1 MNMNTTGRSGLRLSA
16 AAAALLLGTAL
27 GTFGTQAETIK
38 VMDYLTEG
46 TATVAFDNIL
56 LKACTEKTGLTVE
69 RTSVPYAELVQQYL
83 LAASTNSMPDVAYI
97 DNSDVA
103 QLAAAGF
110 LTSVADTGMSL
121 EGFVPALQSLGNYE
135 GKDYA
140 VPSLNNTVALYYQKA
155 MLEAAGI
162 QPPTTWAELKDAAK
176 RLTQDDTYG
185 FVFPGINNE
194 QGTFHTSPFIW
205 SNGGNFE
212 TLNSP
217 ENVEALTYLRDLVN
231 DGSVSKSVVT
241 FAIPDARDQFIAGRA
256 AMMIGG
262 SWLLPQLDEHPD
274 LNYGVVPVPVPEG
287 KTRGVPTGGEL
298 WVISATANKTNAK
311 AFLECVSSPEM
322 MLTYALDRNN
332 VPSREA
338 LWADFNA
345 KLPRMAPFVES
356 LAGARSRT
364 AILGTQYPKY
374 SAAYSAAMQAILI
387 GEKEPQAALDEAQAT
402 AEAGM

>member
-1 MNMNTTGRSGLRLSA
+1 LTRYLATLLLSA
-16 AAAALLLGTAL
+16 SLAAVPAAAHA
-27 GTFGTQAETIK
+27 QSIK

-56 LKACTEKTGLTVE
+56 LKTCGEQTGLTIE
-69 RTSVPYAELVQQYL
+69 RTSVPYAELVQQFL
-83 LAASTNSMPDVAYI
+83 LAASTNNMPDVAYI
-97 DNSDVA
+97 DNSDVS

-110 LTSVADTGMSL
+110 LTPVADIGMSL
-121 EGFVPALQSLGNYE
+121 EGFVPALQGLGNYE

-140 VPSLNNTVALYYQKA
+140 VPSLNNTVALYYHKK
-155 MLEAAGI
+155 MLADAGI
-162 QPPTTWAELKDAAK
+162 EPPKTWAELKDAAK
-176 RLTQDDTYG
+176 KLTQGDTYG

-212 TLNSP
+212 TLNSA
-217 ENVEALTYLRDLVN
+217 ENVESLSFLRDLVN

-241 FAIPDARDQFIAGRA
+241 FAIPDARDQFISGRA

-274 LNYGVVPVPVPEG
+274 LDYGVVPVPVPEG

-298 WVISATANKTNAK
+298 WVISATANKENAK

-322 MLTYALDRNN
+322 MLTYAKDRNN

-338 LWADFNA
+338 LWSDFNEA
-345 KLPRMAPFVES
+345 LPRMAPFVES
-356 LAGARSRT
+356 LSGAVSRT
-364 AILGTQYPKY
+364 AVLGTKYPKY

-387 GEKEPQAALDEAQAT
+387 GEKEPQAALDEAQSA
-402 AEAGM
+402 AESGM